1 MQVRAKSGY
10 SFERKVRREE
20 GFERYIKAPR
30 IKWTGEGKNNVQK
43 ILRFH
48 QPPRLFKPII
58 EESRFTKAD
67 ARGKDGTLYE
77 IKKYSKK
84 DITKF
89 RLYSEPIIKV
99 APSRSKWGKGDP
111 YYDSFKDSD
120 EYNRFIHRITK
131 TRWWRKYNQTLLE
144 NIYKSNS
151 GIFSKDGLSPHNEL
165 DFKWVINKGGYS
177 PLFEGN
183 HRLTIVFRLKQKLN
197 WDDKV
202 LIFLKN
208 IGILN
213 KYK

>member
-1 MQVRAKSGY
+1 MQARAKTGY

-20 GFERYIKAPR
+20 GFERYIRAPR

-43 ILRFH
+43 ILSLNKN
-48 QPPRLFKPII
+48 PRLFKPII
-58 EESRFTKAD
+58 EESKFIKAD

-84 DITKF
+84 DIIKF

-120 EYNRFIHRITK
+120 EYNKFIYKLTK
-131 TRWWRKYNQTLLE
+131 TRWWRKHNKTLLE

-151 GIFSKDGLSPHNEL
+151 GIFSKDGFIPHEEL
-165 DFKWVINKGGYS
+165 EFKWVINKGSYA
-177 PLFEGN
+177 PIFEGY
-183 HRLTIVFRLKQKLN
+183 HRLTIIFRLKQKN
-197 WDDKV
+197 KWYDRI
-202 LIFLKN
+202 LIFLKK

-213 KYK
+213 K